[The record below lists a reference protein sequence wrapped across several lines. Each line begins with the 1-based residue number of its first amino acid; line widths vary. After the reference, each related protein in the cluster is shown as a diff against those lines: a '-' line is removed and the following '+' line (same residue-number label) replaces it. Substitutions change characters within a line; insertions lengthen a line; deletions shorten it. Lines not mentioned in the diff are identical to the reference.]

1 MVAKMNTQ
9 KQGHTEQ
16 KTPKSAGVRPR
27 PKQIVGMDAHTRKLA
42 ISIWEWSDD
51 PWNPTFVGQVKCFS
65 IDQLKEVYEKR
76 VDLDSI
82 TIIEASMNS
91 AMIKEMLDEIGF
103 RAEVV
108 RADIIADKERKRKV
122 CDIKDAENLAK
133 AYMKG
138 DVEDFVWTA
147 TGKFAKY
154 RAVFCAYRD
163 ARKEMQR
170 NWNRVWSLCCACG
183 IRLPEE
189 TGRDFLKLV
198 RGTLRGLSL
207 DEITSER
214 FEMGLA
220 DYEKYLERSERLDG
234 MILEI
239 VRDEDDMIDLMQL
252 PGFYYMSAFA
262 VKTIV
267 EDARRFSKGSKLSAY
282 SGLAPQVN
290 TSGEEEKRA
299 EKKGGSGKPLDTEG
313 RRDLKYYFC
322 EAGQTVLNTCGKSA
336 LGKWG
341 YHLMFKGKERNK
353 VVCGVARKLSVYSWH
368 VMRGDPTPNREG
380 EALFRRKM
388 IRFATDIGKNRL
400 RELGYKSRSEF
411 ADRHVQRLYGAL
423 PKESEDKAKN

>member
-1 MVAKMNTQ
+1 MVAKMNGQ
-9 KQGHTEQ
+9 KQEQAEQ
-16 KTPKSAGVRPR
+16 KTQKKASAYPR

-51 PWNPTFVGQVKCFS
+51 PWNPTFVGQVKCFG
-65 IDQLKEVYEKR
+65 IDEIREVYEKH

-91 AMIKEMLDEIGF
+91 AMIKEQLDEIGF

-138 DVEDFVWTA
+138 DVRDFVWTA
-147 TGKFAKY
+147 TGKYAKY
-154 RAVFCAYRD
+154 RAVLCAYRD

-170 NWNRVWSLCCACG
+170 NWNRIWSLCCACG
-183 IRLPEE
+183 ARLPEE
-189 TGRDFLKLV
+189 TGRGFIELV
-198 RGTLRGLSL
+198 RNTVKGLVL
-207 DEITSER
+207 DEITAER
-214 FEMGLA
+214 FEMALS

-239 VRDEDDMIDLMQL
+239 VRGEDDMIDLMQL
-252 PGFYYMSAFA
+252 PGFYYESAFA

-322 EAGQTVLNTCGKSA
+322 EAGQTVLNKCGKST
-336 LGKWG
+336 LGIWAW
-341 YHLMFKGKERNK
+341 HLIFKGKARNK
-353 VVCGVARKLSVYSWH
+353 VVCGAGRKLSVYSWH
-368 VMRGDPTPNREG
+368 IMRGDPTPNREG
-380 EALFRRKM
+380 EDLFRRKM
-388 IRFATDIGKNRL
+388 MRFATDIGKRRL

-423 PKESEDKAKN
+423 PKESKGKAKN